1 MHSVMPEYTG
11 DMWIYGFDITQNKS
25 SFFHVQD
32 KDLSGLCWGNHSRR
46 RKDYIS
52 HFLFFN
58 PFLLDWGDM
67 DFLIK

>member
-1 MHSVMPEYTG
+1 MPEYTG

-25 SFFHVQD
+25 SFLYVQD

-52 HFLFFN
+52 HFLCLTHSYWTVVIWTSSLN
-58 PFLLDWGDM
+58 NYY
-67 DFLIK
+67 